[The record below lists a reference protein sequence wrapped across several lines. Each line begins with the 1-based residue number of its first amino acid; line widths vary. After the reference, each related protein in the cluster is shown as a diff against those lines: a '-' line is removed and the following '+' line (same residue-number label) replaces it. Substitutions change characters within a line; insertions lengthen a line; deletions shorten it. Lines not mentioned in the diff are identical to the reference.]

1 MGDYEYPVWGQS
13 RVLHTWLRTS
23 ESSRCGCSIWQAGVA
38 LVPSAPSSTGR
49 SAFMCMI
56 KDSIDLS
63 LANLAFV
70 GRGTAN
76 PLSIQRGFGH
86 LWSLRQNA
94 SSALPKPRHWLF
106 GGGQRSRGRAGH
118 VPGWLSFLLLLH
130 FEYSCI
136 LTVSGGANG
145 NIWESTFQ
153 VSSCVAGTFII
164 CC

>member
-1 MGDYEYPVWGQS
+1 MNTQFGDNPESCILG
-13 RVLHTWLRTS
+13 S
-23 ESSRCGCSIWQAGVA
+23 EPRRAPGVA
-38 LVPSAPSSTGR
+38 VTSGRQAVLWCQVHPPPTGR
-49 SAFMCMI
+49 SAFVCMI

-106 GGGQRSRGRAGH
+106 GGGQRSRGRSGH
-118 VPGWLSFLLLLH
+118 VPG
-130 FEYSCI
+130 
-136 LTVSGGANG
+136 
-145 NIWESTFQ
+145 
-153 VSSCVAGTFII
+153 
-164 CC
+164 